1 LVFSDESETWTS
13 YDDYSSY
20 DDDDE
25 ELQSQIE
32 LIQEQ
37 MSQRNRFPKSLV
49 LMLPVELV
57 GSISLPVL
65 PVLTYFTVIVWV
77 ILYDGHT
84 SSSKLSLFVNLR
96 RDVKKIHLLTATSFS
111 GLNSFLLDPKWLSE
125 NQPRLYCSVI
135 HLTD

>member
-1 LVFSDESETWTS
+1 MFSDESETWTS

-65 PVLTYFTVIVWV
+65 PVLTYLTVIV
-77 ILYDGHT
+77 
-84 SSSKLSLFVNLR
+84 
-96 RDVKKIHLLTATSFS
+96 
-111 GLNSFLLDPKWLSE
+111 
-125 NQPRLYCSVI
+125 
-135 HLTD
+135 

>member
-1 LVFSDESETWTS
+1 MFSDESETWTS

-37 MSQRNRFPKSLV
+37 MSQRNRFSKSLV

-65 PVLTYFTVIVWV
+65 PVLTYLTVKV
-77 ILYDGHT
+77 
-84 SSSKLSLFVNLR
+84 
-96 RDVKKIHLLTATSFS
+96 
-111 GLNSFLLDPKWLSE
+111 
-125 NQPRLYCSVI
+125 
-135 HLTD
+135 

>member
-1 LVFSDESETWTS
+1 MFSDESETWTS

-49 LMLPVELV
+49 
-57 GSISLPVL
+57 
-65 PVLTYFTVIVWV
+65 
-77 ILYDGHT
+77 
-84 SSSKLSLFVNLR
+84 
-96 RDVKKIHLLTATSFS
+96 
-111 GLNSFLLDPKWLSE
+111 
-125 NQPRLYCSVI
+125 
-135 HLTD
+135 

>member
-1 LVFSDESETWTS
+1 MFSDESETWTS

-65 PVLTYFTVIVWV
+65 PVLSVLTYFTVIV
-77 ILYDGHT
+77 
-84 SSSKLSLFVNLR
+84 
-96 RDVKKIHLLTATSFS
+96 
-111 GLNSFLLDPKWLSE
+111 
-125 NQPRLYCSVI
+125 
-135 HLTD
+135 

>member
-1 LVFSDESETWTS
+1 MFSDESETWTS

-65 PVLTYFTVIVWV
+65 PVLTY
-77 ILYDGHT
+77 
-84 SSSKLSLFVNLR
+84 
-96 RDVKKIHLLTATSFS
+96 LTAI
-111 GLNSFLLDPKWLSE
+111 
-125 NQPRLYCSVI
+125 V
-135 HLTD
+135 

>member
-1 LVFSDESETWTS
+1 MFSDESETWTS

-37 MSQRNRFPKSLV
+37 MSQRNRFPKIPRINASGWAGWLNITSGTSGID
-49 LMLPVELV
+49 LLNHSM
-57 GSISLPVL
+57 SH
-65 PVLTYFTVIVWV
+65 
-77 ILYDGHT
+77 DGLT

-96 RDVKKIHLLTATSFS
+96 RDVQKNSPFNRDEFEWFKFFFTWPKMVIGKSTAVILFGYTF
-111 GLNSFLLDPKWLSE
+111 D
-125 NQPRLYCSVI
+125 RLM
-135 HLTD
+135 

>member
-1 LVFSDESETWTS
+1 MFSDESETWTS

-65 PVLTYFTVIVWV
+65 LAQSGTVE
-77 ILYDGHT
+77 LNRHT
-84 SSSKLSLFVNLR
+84 PSSKLSLAVNLR
-96 RDVKKIHLLTATSFS
+96 RDVHKLK
-111 GLNSFLLDPKWLSE
+111 NSPFNRNE
-125 NQPRLYCSVI
+125 F
-135 HLTD
+135 